1 MERGPWT
8 WVNRADNRVRSCI
21 VLMSADLK
29 WILIDVDHKIA
40 MARLRMVA
48 GRKRLVYSDHYPMVV
63 EFETLPKGWTAK
75 ETTSSRN
82 INKVGG

>member
-8 WVNRADNRVRSCI
+8 WVNSADNRVRSRI

-29 WILIDVDHKIA
+29 WILIDVDHKFA
-40 MARLRMVA
+40 TASLRMVA
-48 GRKRLVYSDHYPMVV
+48 GRKRLVYSDHYRMVV
-63 EFETLPKGWTAK
+63 EFETLPKGWIAK